1 MNLNQQ
7 MAARFKQLN
16 QIGIALSVGHDLG
29 TLLESIL
36 TAARALTNA
45 DAGTVYLCDAE
56 KEKLIFQVVHNDT
69 WKSTQGVAISLPAI
83 PLMDKEGAPNHR
95 NVASHA
101 ALSGETINIPDA
113 YAAAEYD
120 FSGTVTFDNLTG
132 YRSRSFLT
140 VPMRDHEGK
149 ITGVLQLIN
158 AQDPGSCSVIPFSP
172 DDQELVESLASQ
184 AAVALN
190 NNRLIM
196 QLENLL
202 ESLIKMVNTAIDDKS
217 PYTKGHCERV
227 PILAMMLAEAVHDA
241 DSGPLTGFKMSQGDR
256 RELWIAAMLHDC
268 GKISTPVHV
277 VDKATK
283 LETIFD
289 RIHLV
294 DTRLELLRRDAEI
307 VMLRRVAQVGEGTS
321 GAEEARQVWRERLEQ
336 LEQDRA
342 LLHRCNIGSEF
353 MADEEMERVRSI
365 ARRQWRD
372 AWGNWNEL
380 LSADEVENL
389 CIRSGTLT
397 AQEREII
404 NHHIEVTL
412 SMLESITWPAEYQ
425 KVAEFAGGHHERMDG
440 KGYPH
445 GLKRGEMS
453 VQARIMGIADI
464 FEALTARDR
473 PYKKGKTLSESL
485 SILRKMKL
493 SGHVDPDLFDIF
505 IGEKVYLKY
514 AEQFLS
520 PEQIDN
526 VNPDCIFGSKD

>member
-1 MNLNQQ
+1 MNPNQQ
-7 MAARFKQLN
+7 MAAHFKQLN
-16 QIGIALSVGHDLG
+16 QIGIALSVGHDLD
-29 TLLESIL
+29 TLLETIL
-36 TAARALTNA
+36 TAARGFTNA
-45 DAGTVYLCDAE
+45 DAGTMYLYDAE
-56 KEKLIFQVVHNDT
+56 KGELIFQIVHNDT
-69 WKSTQGVAISLPAI
+69 LKLTQVGEDGGPISLPAI
-83 PLMDKEGAPNHR
+83 PLMDKKGFPNHR

-101 ALSGETINIPDA
+101 ALSGTTINIPDA
-113 YAAAEYD
+113 YADTEYD
-120 FSGTVTFDNLTG
+120 FSGTVAFDRLTG
-132 YRSRSFLT
+132 YLSRSFLT

-158 AQDPGSCSVIPFSP
+158 AQNPETGYVIPFSR
-172 DDQELVESLASQ
+172 DDQELAESLASQ

-190 NNRLIM
+190 NGRLIM
-196 QLENLL
+196 QLESLI
-202 ESLIKMVNTAIDDKS
+202 ESLIEVINTAIDDKS

-227 PILAMMLAEAVHDA
+227 PILTMMLAEAAHDA
-241 DSGPLTGFKMSQGDR
+241 SSGPLAEFKLSQGDR
-256 RELWIAAMLHDC
+256 RELRIAAMLHDC

-294 DTRLELLRRDAEI
+294 DSRFELLRRDAEI

-321 GAEEARQVWRERLEQ
+321 EAEEARHSWHDRLEQ
-336 LEQDRA
+336 LGQEQE
-342 LLHRCNIGSEF
+342 LLHRCNIGGEF
-353 MADEEMERVRSI
+353 MPDEEIQRVRNI
-365 ARRQWRD
+365 ARQQWRD
-372 AWGNWNEL
+372 ARGNWHDL

-404 NHHIEVTL
+404 NHHIDVTL
-412 SMLESITWPAEYQ
+412 SMLKAITWPAQYQ
-425 KVAEFAGGHHERMDG
+425 NVAEFAGGHHERMDG

-445 GLKRGEMS
+445 GLAREQMS

-485 SILRKMKL
+485 SILNKMRD
-493 SGHVDPDLFDIF
+493 SGHIDPDLLDIF
-505 IGEKVYLKY
+505 LQEKVYLTY
-514 AEQFLS
+514 AERFLS
-520 PEQIDN
+520 PEQIDT
-526 VNPDCIFGSKD
+526 VESCSP